1 MVEDT
6 SAHAIGKVGGVA
18 TYLLINLADMG
29 LSLVLD
35 GRHDEVCWVR
45 VAICRCKSS
54 RLMLIVGAVDV
65 WSMQVFCVVEEG
77 RGCDK
82 TTSSFVIL
90 ALTR

>member
-54 RLMLIVGAVDV
+54 RLMLIVGAVEFGRCKCFV
-65 WSMQVFCVVEEG
+65 WLKKVEVAT
-77 RGCDK
+77 RRRQA
-82 TTSSFVIL
+82 SSF
-90 ALTR
+90 